1 MQATPDRSLLIT
13 ADAGPKA
20 SLLVFWDPATG
31 QPISTV
37 QDPHAGGVISMA
49 VSADG
54 RQLATIGAP
63 TQDSEG
69 SQQEVCA
76 KLMCHCNRLCPWC
89 KHTSYNVR
97 LPQLAAQ
104 IHTQACDMSPANNM
118 QQEAWLH
125 MPCCSSRFVLGMKR
139 SVLLPWPAGVCLG
152 HQHSKQCIIKSVA
165 ACVHYSSACR

>member
-31 QPISTV
+31 QPITTV
-37 QDPHAGGVISMA
+37 QNPHDGGVMNMA

-54 RQLATIGAP
+54 RQLATVSAS

-76 KLMCHCNRLCPWC
+76 MLMCHCTRL
-89 KHTSYNVR
+89 
-97 LPQLAAQ
+97 
-104 IHTQACDMSPANNM
+104 
-118 QQEAWLH
+118 
-125 MPCCSSRFVLGMKR
+125 
-139 SVLLPWPAGVCLG
+139 
-152 HQHSKQCIIKSVA
+152 
-165 ACVHYSSACR
+165 